1 MEGMQNL
8 HKQQQRSRGA
18 MLTIYVTGGP
28 NPRKI
33 TIFLEEVAIP
43 YKCKLVDVYSGE
55 HLSPDFLSVNP
66 NGRLP
71 ALQDTQGPDGEIV
84 LWESGAILQ
93 YLAEKTERLLPRTG
107 AAPYEVLKWVYFQVA
122 HAPYLGNAHV
132 YRVMYRD
139 ALPEVIR
146 RFTIEST
153 RIYGV
158 LNDQLATCEY
168 VVGDQYSIADIAWF
182 PWIEYHEWQGQTL
195 SNYSNIDRWFKVVR
209 ERPAVQRGASIP
221 WPYTECGTSEMGR
234 RAQVLIERR
243 LKDPTFALSARPED
257 ALMANLAL

>member
-1 MEGMQNL
+1 
-8 HKQQQRSRGA
+8 
-18 MLTIYVTGGP
+18 MLTVYVTGGP

-43 YKCKLVDVYSGE
+43 YNWKAVDVYSGE
-55 HLSPDFLSVNP
+55 HLSPDFLNINP

-93 YLAEKTERLLPRTG
+93 YLAEKTGRLLPQDG
-107 AAPYEVLKWVYFQVA
+107 ALRYEVLKWVYFQVA
-122 HAPYLGNAHV
+122 HAPYLGNAHL

-139 ALPEVIR
+139 AIPEVIR

-158 LNDQLATCEY
+158 LNDQLATSEY
-168 VVGDQYSIADIAWF
+168 IVGDQYSIADIAWF
-182 PWIEYHEWQGQTL
+182 PWIEYHDWQGQTL
-195 SNYSNIDRWFKVVR
+195 SSFPNIDRWFR
-209 ERPAVQRGASIP
+209 TLRARPAIQRGASIP
-221 WPYTECGTSEMGR
+221 WPSTECGTSEMGR
-234 RAQVLIERR
+234 RAKALIERR
-243 LKDPTFALSARPED
+243 LKDPEFALSACPED
-257 ALMANLAL
+257 AGMANLAL